1 FQQFAAA
8 PESTVILNEDDLE
21 CQAIAR
27 QIGVRAVSFSPATNP
42 DLKLGVPGAHNRANA
57 AAALAAARTLGV
69 ERAVALKALA
79 TFRGTRRRLELV
91 GEARG
96 VRVIDDYAHHPTK
109 VRASLQALRELA
121 PARLIVIFQPHL
133 YARTKDHFDDFVHA
147 FDAADQVIV
156 VDTYSPAGREER
168 REKTSADL
176 AAAMQAAY
184 VPSFMDA
191 AADIDPPP
199 GSIVVAMGAGTITE
213 LPPLLLERLRG

>member
-1 FQQFAAA
+1 
-8 PESTVILNEDDLE
+8 
-21 CQAIAR
+21 
-27 QIGVRAVSFSPATNP
+27 
-42 DLKLGVPGAHNRANA
+42 
-57 AAALAAARTLGV
+57 
-69 ERAVALKALA
+69 
-79 TFRGTRRRLELV
+79 
-91 GEARG
+91 
-96 VRVIDDYAHHPTK
+96 IDDYAHHPTK